1 MADPHRSQITSLAN
15 SITWAIR
22 RFLRLDGRN
31 DRGKAG
37 PPSRH
42 RGFTICR
49 ACSACHARARL
60 ARAQPPADLASLFLA
75 RAQPLLPLPPAS
87 QSRQPSRCRACV
99 DATDANSAAHSPGN
113 SRASSIRRRRHL
125 TPRAGQRHQPLTAR
139 PNLPSL
145 APSPPAPPIKSH
157 LSSSANAA
165 AAPRQRPGRLA
176 DLHAQPCPPLPTR
189 LDRSADSSTSSH
201 HRVSCHEA

>member
-1 MADPHRSQITSLAN
+1 MAN

-42 RGFTICR
+42 RGFTIYAEPARPAMCAR
-49 ACSACHARARL
+49 ASPERSHLRTWPACSWLVPSLSFRCRRPRSPACHA
-60 ARAQPPADLASLFLA
+60 
-75 RAQPLLPLPPAS
+75 
-87 QSRQPSRCRACV
+87 RCRACV

-113 SRASSIRRRRHL
+113 SGRGPAVYDDDDISHPALASAIS
-125 TPRAGQRHQPLTAR
+125 PSR
-139 PNLPSL
+139 PGPTF
-145 APSPPAPPIKSH
+145 PSPPSPPVPPIKSH

>member
-1 MADPHRSQITSLAN
+1 MAN

-42 RGFTICR
+42 RGFTIHAEPARPAMC
-49 ACSACHARARL
+49 ARASP
-60 ARAQPPADLASLFLA
+60 AQPPADLASLFLA

-87 QSRQPSRCRACV
+87 QSRLPSRCRACV

-113 SRASSIRRRRHL
+113 SGRGPAVYDDDDISHPALASAIS
-125 TPRAGQRHQPLTAR
+125 PSR
-139 PNLPSL
+139 PGPTF
-145 APSPPAPPIKSH
+145 PSPPSPPVPPIKSH